1 MKNALISNRFIGFT
15 ALIVLFILCF
25 FRAPTP
31 GLNWL
36 LYVFGALVIT
46 LLITKRQNVRSIL
59 IPSIGLLACSVA
71 VFIHSDALA
80 IVMTILSFGYLGVSL
95 VIAKVDPGFGA
106 FAGFLNFIISPFGVI
121 IRFFQRLNTKNGK
134 FKGLFTT
141 LLIPIVLITF
151 FSILYYQSSPAFKE
165 LLNAIRFKH
174 FPQFVGTAVLGL
186 FSASV
191 LLYCFAPQKLNKMYD
206 NISQKSDTIS
216 TYMGSGQY
224 TNSWLIGVWSV
235 VGLLAF
241 VLISDVMY
249 HPSQAVSQDFSYS
262 GYVHQGVYASI
273 FSIVAS
279 AILTVLT
286 TNYLGD
292 QNKAPFRIANYVFI
306 GLNMLFIFQNVLRN
320 YSYIGQYGLTE
331 KRLIIFIYLI
341 LCIVG
346 LLLTVVTIAQN
357 KSLGFLYKTNAF
369 NVYIA
374 LIISALL
381 NWSTIITQYNLNHP
395 YGFEKHI
402 DYHYLFSL
410 DNSNTYL
417 LKDHYDKFDEDLQRR
432 FTYRSE
438 RIQNY
443 EAYNA
448 REWIL
453 SKTTS
458 KERLKALDK

>member
-1 MKNALISNRFIGFT
+1 M
-15 ALIVLFILCF
+15 
-25 FRAPTP
+25 
-31 GLNWL
+31 
-36 LYVFGALVIT
+36 
-46 LLITKRQNVRSIL
+46 
-59 IPSIGLLACSVA
+59 
-71 VFIHSDALA
+71 
-80 IVMTILSFGYLGVSL
+80 
-95 VIAKVDPGFGA
+95 
-106 FAGFLNFIISPFGVI
+106 
-121 IRFFQRLNTKNGK
+121 NTKNGK

-151 FSILYYQSSPAFKE
+151 FSLLYYESSPAFKE
-165 LLNAIRFKH
+165 LLNAIRFEH
-174 FPQFVGTAVLGL
+174 FPQFVGTAFLGL

-191 LLYCFAPQKLNKMYD
+191 LLYCFAPQKFNAVYD
-206 NISQKSDTIS
+206 NISQKSNTIS
-216 TYMGSGQY
+216 AYMGSGKY
-224 TNSWLIGVWSV
+224 TTSWLIGVWSV

-241 VLISDVMY
+241 VIISDMMMY
-249 HPSQAVSQDFSYS
+249 TPSEAFPEDFSYS
-262 GYVHQGVYASI
+262 SYVHQGVYASI

-292 QNKAPFRIANYVFI
+292 QNKTPFRIANYVFI
-306 GLNMLFIFQNVLRN
+306 SLNMLFIFQNALRN

-331 KRLIIFIYLI
+331 KRLVIFIYLI

-369 NVYIA
+369 NVYIV

-381 NWSTIITQYNLNHP
+381 NWSTIITKYNLNHP
-395 YGFEKHI
+395 YGVENHI
-402 DYHYLFSL
+402 DYDYLFSL
-410 DNSNTYL
+410 DRSNTYL

-438 RIQNY
+438 RVLNY
-443 EAYNA
+443 EAYDT

-453 SKTTS
+453 SNTTS
-458 KERLKALDK
+458 KNRLKAKAFEK